1 MAKEKFTDSKRF
13 VFRRETDG
21 RMYLEDM
28 EGYFE
33 DVELSDRL
41 AEYLSS
47 ILWEHIQMIDE
58 KENGLFELNN
68 LANFVKS
75 NKDLGDDILIALINT
90 KQGGRI

>member
-13 VFRRETDG
+13 VFKRKTDG

-28 EGYFE
+28 EGHFE

-47 ILWEHIQMIDE
+47 ILWEHMQMIDE
-58 KENGLFELNN
+58 KEKGLFELNN
-68 LANFVKS
+68 LVDFVKS
-75 NKDLGDDILIALINT
+75 NKDLGDDILITLINT

>member
-13 VFRRETDG
+13 VFKRKTDG

-47 ILWEHIQMIDE
+47 ILWEHMQMNE
-58 KENGLFELNN
+58 K
-68 LANFVKS
+68 K
-75 NKDLGDDILIALINT
+75 
-90 KQGGRI
+90 